1 LRNSKLKK
9 HQNRDHNFMPHR
21 NIFRIVL
28 IAACFCLVSPA
39 AGTAQ
44 TTAQK
49 QQAENAMARGVAMA
63 QRKQWPL
70 AIKYFKAAFQ
80 ATPTDPRVLF
90 NLGLAHDRA
99 GGRTLAAAAWYRA
112 FLIAAPRTDNSA
124 KVQKRVVD
132 LEIETESQIARMLET
147 AQTIASQV
155 SGKGKTTVLD
165 RIARAHAENGDI
177 VSAQQVAQGITSG
190 GRQSAWSQALIA
202 ALQARGGL
210 FDQATSLA
218 KSIRSRPAQAWALAE
233 IAVLNA
239 GKGDFAAALAAI
251 DNVRGRE
258 SAWAYSRIASLQAQ
272 AGDSEGARTT
282 LKKIG
287 EAQLGL
293 RLVVLAHL
301 AAALGSSGQPWHID
315 QAKTHLDEIMTEAN
329 KVKNFKAKLAV
340 YLQVIKARLSFQD
353 VAGAEAVQRL
363 VTSEPYK
370 TAGLRAIA
378 EGNKQFK
385 TAELYRWSGL
395 ALQMANSAQL
405 GNISQLLAQAKLQDP
420 AKGALSIAKI
430 AEKSAHMLRQF
441 RQP

>member
-1 LRNSKLKK
+1 MPIVKLLK
-9 HQNRDHNFMPHR
+9 
-21 NIFRIVL
+21 ITLVGACLSIVL
-28 IAACFCLVSPA
+28 PSDIY
-39 AGTAQ
+39 AQ
-44 TTAQK
+44 TPTQK
-49 QQAENAMARGVAMA
+49 QMADNAMARGVAMA

-99 GGRTLAAAAWYRA
+99 GGRSLVAAAWYRA
-112 FLIAAPRTDNSA
+112 FLIAAPASGNSA

-132 LEIETESQIARMLET
+132 LEIETESQIARMLDT

-155 SGKGKTTVLD
+155 SGKGKTSVLD

-177 VSAQQVAQGITSG
+177 ASAQQVAQGITSG

-202 ALQARGGL
+202 ALQARNGL
-210 FDQATSLA
+210 FDQASSLA

-251 DNVRGRE
+251 ENVRGRE

-272 AGDSEGARTT
+272 ANDSEGAKAT

-287 EAQLGL
+287 KAQLGF

-315 QAKTHLDEIMTEAN
+315 QARTHLDEIMTEAN
-329 KVKNFKAKLAV
+329 KVKNFKSKLAV

-353 VAGAEAVQRL
+353 IAGAEAVQRL
-363 VTSEPYK
+363 LTSEPYK

-430 AEKSAHMLRQF
+430 AEKSARMLRRF